1 MGTEVEFKPHFHE
14 WATVLPGMICLSRK
28 ARNATFRNYV
38 AAETA
43 TPVIGC
49 CACLTQDDA
58 KNFYFAGV
66 CRSKSVRGID
76 DGRGP
81 TTDEFFTLA
90 IGGMV
95 TMLNN
100 SKTPVFPG
108 DMLEWCFYNEENKAE
123 GERAAKRTKSNPRR
137 IGIKIASPTSER
149 VIGRCLSFAK
159 PMVRLA
165 SEIHPLFFSPTFRSS
180 PPRHTHA
187 VHRTPSTCFSSRAR
201 AAPSRDVERGRAVCG
216 RDRSRRRAEGGRS
229 VCVTATRSR
238 GMCGCL
244 ARCVSKRGPK
254 RVSEN
259 THARLL
265 SATRTHTHT
274 HTHARAHTRAR
285 VTFWRSRRPRHP
297 PWSRGGAKSP
307 CSGAR

>member
-1 MGTEVEFKPHFHE
+1 MSNMNAAMAFSQFQSVQGPADSRLRHSELEGYQPVSRIGEVVINSFVDSYEFAQLPEAVKSGDLDGQGGGEEVEFKPHFHE

-49 CACLTQDDA
+49 CACLTNDDA

-66 CRSKSVRGID
+66 CRSKTVRPID
-76 DGRGP
+76 DGVGP

-108 DMLEWCFYNEENKAE
+108 DMLEWCFYNEDNKAE
-123 GERAAKRTKSNPRR
+123 NNRAAKRTKGNPRR

-159 PMVRLA
+159 PMD
-165 SEIHPLFFSPTFRSS
+165 TF
-180 PPRHTHA
+180 
-187 VHRTPSTCFSSRAR
+187 
-201 AAPSRDVERGRAVCG
+201 D
-216 RDRSRRRAEGGRS
+216 
-229 VCVTATRSR
+229 
-238 GMCGCL
+238 
-244 ARCVSKRGPK
+244 
-254 RVSEN
+254 
-259 THARLL
+259 LL
-265 SATRTHTHT
+265 L
-274 HTHARAHTRAR
+274 
-285 VTFWRSRRPRHP
+285 
-297 PWSRGGAKSP
+297 KS
-307 CSGAR
+307 C